1 MNRILAIEPDA
12 DRASLLRQLVRENLD
27 ADVVITSSADAAI
40 TAMSRNQPDLI
51 LTSMLLGAS
60 QEQDLVAHLRATP
73 SVRHLPVLTIPAV
86 TDPSIAETR
95 SKGLFAKLLRRRQ
108 PEMWPAYN
116 FNAVITRIAEGLE
129 QSKAAFARAEAE
141 ARDAEAAIAREAI
154 IETVNP
160 GLLDS
165 ILGSKGS
172 AKRARRWAMA
182 ELPWLS
188 SVKLTWGQHLR
199 LLNISSSG
207 VLIESGVRLSP
218 GSTTKFQIDGPEIA
232 LVVPAHIIRC
242 RVSEVDSLGV
252 KYETAAAFDQPVD
265 VLTGTD
271 EPAGAEPRLDDL
283 IASVQQR
290 AAHGATP
297 SELRATFE
305 AGVLELITAR
315 EVRLRDVPVVEN
327 DGRESVY
334 FTVPTLDDAPAVLQV
349 TFNPGDE
356 PGLDDF
362 AVLTAAAEAA
372 ATVLPLTGTTMQTT
386 VHLSRPFRAART
398 LELQIA

>member
-1 MNRILAIEPDA
+1 
-12 DRASLLRQLVRENLD
+12 
-27 ADVVITSSADAAI
+27 
-40 TAMSRNQPDLI
+40 
-51 LTSMLLGAS
+51 
-60 QEQDLVAHLRATP
+60 
-73 SVRHLPVLTIPAV
+73 
-86 TDPSIAETR
+86 
-95 SKGLFAKLLRRRQ
+95 
-108 PEMWPAYN
+108 
-116 FNAVITRIAEGLE
+116 VITRIAEGLE
-129 QSKAAFARAEAE
+129 QSKTAAARAEAE
-141 ARDAEAAIAREAI
+141 AREAEAAIAAEAI

-165 ILGSKGS
+165 ILASKGS
-172 AKRARRWAMA
+172 AKRARRWATA

-232 LVVPAHIIRC
+232 LVVPARITRC

-265 VLTGTD
+265 ALTGTD
-271 EPAGAEPRLDDL
+271 EPAGAEPRLADL

-290 AAHGATP
+290 AARGATP
-297 SELRATFE
+297 AELRATFE
-305 AGVLELITAR
+305 SGVLELITAR

-386 VHLSRPFRAART
+386 VHLQRPFRAART